1 MSIRFGSV
9 TAIGSFT
16 ALTSSST
23 DYLSLTPS
31 RCVDSPSLR
40 TTVEDQPGGPGVLVF
55 PPLRGARILTFGGQV
70 VIRSD
75 GSDSGYYTAI
85 DTLVASLETAL
96 ASMEAAPDDVDHSG
110 GSLSCWTYAPLLPTW
125 EDVVRV
131 VTFGLV
137 AA

>member
-31 RCVDSPSLR
+31 RCVDTPTLR
-40 TTVEDQPGGPGVLVF
+40 TTVEDAPGAPGVLVF

-75 GSDSGYYTAI
+75 GSDSGYYSAI
-85 DTLVASLETAL
+85 DTLVASLESAL
-96 ASMEAAPDDVDHSG
+96 AAMEGAPDDVDHSG
-110 GSLSCWTYAPLLPTW
+110 GSLSCWAYAPNAPTW
-125 EDVVRV
+125 DDITRLC
-131 VTFGLV
+131 TFSLV